1 MENQALN
8 QTQSTEK
15 NDQANLGLNVSTDM
29 DDSIQK
35 DLNEAHKDKKKNK
48 MRVHS
53 EAIRESYI
61 DNEGNGTPEIEDMN
75 QSLKIP
81 SNQPMAT

>member
-1 MENQALN
+1 M
-8 QTQSTEK
+8 
-15 NDQANLGLNVSTDM
+15 NVSTDL

-35 DLNEAHKDKKKNK
+35 DLNDAHKDKKKKKNK

-81 SNQPMAT
+81 SN